1 VELGI
6 AEPGEKLADALQPEP
21 DSQLLQAGEDLLRVQ
36 GR

>member
-6 AEPGEKLADALQPEP
+6 AEAGEQLADALQPEP
-21 DSQLLQAGEDLLRVQ
+21 DAQLLQAGEDLLRVQ